1 MKKLFA
7 VLAFAAV
14 LSCAPAS
21 WAFDKGLFPLDE
33 PAMENEYEPEM
44 ALSDMAFSQNP
55 SDWTAVIVKQD
66 SGQRVLI
73 RLYGKAKD
81 GVMPK
86 DALAGVSGIDSPR
99 TWIGNASGEGNSGDG
114 YVIIEG
120 TAASEDDARNARVN
134 WIGYDENGRTL
145 IQDFSGSPIMVNE
158 MSGTV
163 TAPAKSGGCDAG
175 FGGLFSSFVIAS
187 LAAVSCARRSETPI
201 RRRSI

>member
-1 MKKLFA
+1 LKKLFA

-14 LSCAPAS
+14 LFCASAV
-21 WAFDKGLFPLDE
+21 WAFDEGLFSLDE
-33 PAMENEYEPEM
+33 PIMENEYEPEM
-44 ALSDMAFSQNP
+44 ALPEGMAFSQNP

-73 RLYGKAKD
+73 RLYGRARD

-99 TWIGNASGEGNSGDG
+99 TWIGDAGGSSSGDG

-120 TAASEDDARNARVN
+120 TAASEEDARSARVN

-163 TAPAKSGGCDAG
+163 ATSARSGGCDTG
-175 FGGLFSSFVIAS
+175 FGGLFSSFAIAS
-187 LAAVSCARRSETPI
+187 LAAMSCARKKIAS
-201 RRRSI
+201 SG